1 MEMIFRKCRRLATK
15 FNFRQK
21 RGKRICWRVHLA
33 TAARVAVRPLDVRF
47 VTTGAKAENKYP
59 AAVSVTN
66 LMPRCLQRGFDF
78 IHIRNTNIL

>member
-33 TAARVAVRPLDVRF
+33 TAARVAERLVDVRLA
-47 VTTGAKAENKYP
+47 TTEAEAENNDL
-59 AAVSVTN
+59 AARLLTSCIEIPTK
-66 LMPRCLQRGFDF
+66 LKS
-78 IHIRNTNIL
+78 